1 MFFFIAFD
9 IVLAALSLR
18 SIAVLR
24 TRAPWTS
31 AGWGLTFGYA
41 VAAVVE
47 FGGPALHRPASIVAY
62 AFLFALTV
70 AFVIAGVR
78 DEPQAEPWWW
88 PTRAGLT
95 RAERR

>member
-1 MFFFIAFD
+1 MQFFIAFD
-9 IVLAALSLR
+9 IALAVLSLR
-18 SIAVLR
+18 SIAILR

-47 FGGPALHRPASIVAY
+47 FGGTALHRPASIVAY
-62 AFLFALTV
+62 AFLVLLAV
-70 AFVIAGVR
+70 AFVIAGIR

-88 PTRAGLT
+88 PTRTGRT
-95 RAERR
+95 RAARR